1 MMEGGMQQKAV
12 LDAFGRAITA
22 GEAWGR
28 PWEEIAAIR
37 IITDDAG
44 GTKRVGEIVA
54 ILQEFRPKFEKLD
67 IGTRKS

>member
-1 MMEGGMQQKAV
+1 MQQKAV
-12 LDAFGRAITA
+12 LDAFGRATTT

-37 IITDDAG
+37 IVNDDAD

-54 ILQEFRPKFEKLD
+54 ILQEFRPKFETLLD
-67 IGTRKS
+67 TGTRKS